1 MGGKSEKKKGGEK
14 SRVGKGKMENDMV
27 EEGRETAHS
36 RSQLSLSWQKD
47 FGLVSDFNIYNI
59 STYVYL

>member
-27 EEGRETAHS
+27 EEGRERQLTVAHS
-36 RSQLSLSWQKD
+36 SR
-47 FGLVSDFNIYNI
+47 
-59 STYVYL
+59 YLGKRTSV